1 MARINRRN
9 LICLTECRTYHV
21 TSRCTRRLHL
31 FGGSDQERSERK
43 RILLRELERVA
54 TYTAVGVAGFA
65 LMDNHLH
72 LLLKVDTP
80 AARKWSDRQVMR
92 RWLGLHPPRD
102 GYRRRVDVTDEHV
115 DEALRL
121 AKVTPGRV
129 DELRERL
136 MSISHFMKE
145 FKQEISQQ
153 INRLDDEVGTVW
165 AGRFKSHRV
174 TDEAQLLTTLAYI
187 DLNPFAAGVSDTP
200 EDADHTSLAA
210 RLRGSAEKQSK
221 EQAKTTPP
229 RRRGAALTEHRG
241 WWMPLGGGEPGEP
254 GWRKTLMPGTTLTL
268 DRYLLLLDRTARL
281 LRKGKRRL
289 AADTQPIL
297 ERINLTPG
305 GMAHTLCDWFD
316 HGLPWQR
323 GRRGA
328 TA

>member
-9 LICLTECRTYHV
+9 LICLDECRIYHV

-43 RILLRELERVA
+43 RVLLQELERV
-54 TYTAVGVAGFA
+54 TTHTAVGVAGFA

-72 LLLKVDTP
+72 LLLKVDT
-80 AARKWSDRQVMR
+80 ASARKWSERQVVR

-102 GYRRRVDVTDEHV
+102 GYRRRVAVTDKHV
-115 DEALRL
+115 DKALEL
-121 AKVTPGRV
+121 ARITPGRV
-129 DELRERL
+129 EALRERL
-136 MSISHFMKE
+136 TSISHFMKE

-200 EDADHTSLAA
+200 ENANHTSLAA
-210 RLRGSAEKQSK
+210 RLRGSAETPAEKP
-221 EQAKTTPP
+221 AKSVAL
-229 RRRGAALTEHRG
+229 RRRGAALSEHRG
-241 WWMPLGGGEPGEP
+241 WWMPLGGGEPGQP
-254 GWRKTLMPGTTLTL
+254 GWRKTLMPGTTLTFA
-268 DRYLLLLDRTARL
+268 RYLALLDRTARL
-281 LRKGKRRL
+281 LRRGKRRL
-289 AADTQPIL
+289 AGDAQPIL
-297 ERINLTPG
+297 ERLGLTPG
-305 GMAHTLCDWFD
+305 GLADTLRDWFD

-328 TA
+328 AV

>member
-31 FGGSDQERSERK
+31 FGGSDEERSERK

-54 TYTAVGVAGFA
+54 THTAVGVAGFA

-72 LLLKVDTP
+72 LLLKVDT
-80 AARKWSDRQVMR
+80 ASARKWSERQVIR

-102 GYRRRVDVTDEHV
+102 GYRRRVDVTDEHI
-115 DEALRL
+115 DKALDL
-121 AKVTPGRV
+121 ARITPGRV
-129 DELRERL
+129 EELRERL

-145 FKQEISQQ
+145 FKQDLSQK

-187 DLNPFAAGVSDTP
+187 DLNPFAAGVSNTP
-200 EDADHTSLAA
+200 EDADHTSLTA
-210 RLRGSAEKQSK
+210 RLHGSAEKPSDT
-221 EQAKTTPP
+221 APP
-229 RRRGAALTEHRG
+229 RRRRSALTEHRG
-241 WWMPLGGGEPGEP
+241 WWMPLGGGEPGQP

-268 DRYLLLLDRTARL
+268 TAYLELLDRTARL
-281 LRKGKRRL
+281 LRRGKRRL
-289 AADTQPIL
+289 AADAQPIL
-297 ERINLTPG
+297 ERINLTSG
-305 GMAHTLCDWFD
+305 GMADTLRDWFD

-328 TA
+328 TG